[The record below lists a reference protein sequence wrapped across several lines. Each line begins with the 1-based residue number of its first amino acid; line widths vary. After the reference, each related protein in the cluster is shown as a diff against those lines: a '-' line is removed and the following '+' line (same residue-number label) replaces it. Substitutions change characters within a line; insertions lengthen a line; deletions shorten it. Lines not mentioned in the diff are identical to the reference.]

1 MREAVAFCLGHISGY
16 FKRVSGKD
24 MATTGSIGAGIVIS
38 EGVVARV
45 KQADEISVHVYKK
58 DTSGRRTVIAHDSP
72 PITFAMNRL
81 SVRATVSTECNLPI
95 GAGFGLSA
103 ASLLATLT
111 ALDFLYE
118 LGLGEDRIAQIAH
131 ETEIVHRT
139 GLGDVAACR
148 EGGFVVRTIAGIT
161 APVYRDFDL
170 HEHLFAVSFGP
181 IHTPS
186 VLGSQDQMDRVASAF
201 PKQQPKDLKEFFQLS
216 RTFAEQS
223 GLMTSQVKDVLIR
236 CDKAGVPASMTM
248 LGNGVF
254 AYGEKARGILSGFG
268 IVYEMCV
275 ARQGPM
281 ILEAAE

>member
-1 MREAVAFCLGHISGY
+1 
-16 FKRVSGKD
+16 
-24 MATTGSIGAGIVIS
+24 
-38 EGVVARV
+38 
-45 KQADEISVHVYKK
+45 
-58 DTSGRRTVIAHDSP
+58 
-72 PITFAMNRL
+72 MNRL
-81 SVRATVSTECNLPI
+81 SVHATVSTECNLPV

-131 ETEIVHRT
+131 ETEFMHRT

-148 EGGFVVRTIAGIT
+148 GGGFVVRTIAGIT

-201 PKQQPKDLKEFFQLS
+201 PRQQPKDLKEFFQIS

-223 GLMTSQVKDVLIR
+223 GLMTSQVKEVLIR
-236 CDKAGVPASMTM
+236 CDNAGVPASMTM

-254 AYGEKARGILSGFG
+254 AYGEKARHVLSGFG
-268 IVYEMCV
+268 MVYEMYV
-275 ARQGPM
+275 AHQGPV